1 MKVAVNLLRD
11 GATLPVRA
19 TQSATAF
26 DVFADL
32 SGDVVVYYE
41 NANGDRLERK
51 VTEVDGVRQVVI
63 HRGLR
68 MMMPTGVAIDL
79 PEGYEAKLYGR
90 SGLGLKHGITLANAV
105 GLIDEDYTQEIFVCL
120 INNSPR
126 GQYTIKHGDRIA
138 QLQIAKKD
146 SVELVLGDAPHQK
159 GDRVGGLGST
169 GVSTQVEVEA
179 PQTPQDREQTA
190 LATKRR
196 PKKQSA
202 EAPEAESD
210 VVASES
216 VSENAAQVG
225 EGVDNGA

>member
-1 MKVAVNLLRD
+1 MKVAVNLVRS
-11 GATLPVRA
+11 GATLPARA

-41 NANGDRLERK
+41 NANGERRERK

-63 HRGLR
+63 HNGLR
-68 MMMPTGVAIDL
+68 MMVPTGVAIDL

-105 GLIDEDYTQEIFVCL
+105 GVIDEDYTQEVFVCL

-126 GQYTIKHGDRIA
+126 GQYVIKHGDRIA
-138 QLQIAKKD
+138 QMQIAKKD
-146 SVELVLGDAPHQK
+146 SVELVLGDVPHQK

-169 GVSTQVEVEA
+169 GTSTQVEVEA

-190 LATKRR
+190 VASKRR
-196 PKKQSA
+196 TKKQSA
-202 EAPEAESD
+202 EATQPEGD
-210 VVASES
+210 DVASES
-216 VSENAAQVG
+216 ASENASHVS
-225 EGVDNGA
+225 EGVDHGA

>member
-1 MKVAVNLLRD
+1 MKVTVNLVRS

-41 NANGDRLERK
+41 NSNGDRLERK
-51 VTEVDGVRQVVI
+51 VSEVDGVRQVVI

-68 MMMPTGVAIDL
+68 MMMPTGVALDL

-105 GLIDEDYTQEIFVCL
+105 GVIDEDYTQEVFVCL

-126 GQYTIKHGDRIA
+126 GQYVIKHGDRIA
-138 QLQIAKKD
+138 QMQIAKKD
-146 SVELVLGDAPHQK
+146 SVELVLGDIPHQK

-169 GVSTQVEVEA
+169 GTSTQVEVEA

-190 LATKRR
+190 LVNKRR
-196 PKKQSA
+196 TKKQSA
-202 EAPEAESD
+202 EATQPESD
-210 VVASES
+210 DVASES
-216 VSENAAQVG
+216 ASENAAQVS
-225 EGVDNGA
+225 EGADHGA